1 MLGVWLPLL
10 HFPGAEFPILCT
22 TGEQNIGA
30 IFTKKK
36 STKSAG
42 SVKGLGIEWTSV
54 LGPIEPT
61 AVPADLRI
69 SWTSISA
76 YSSAPYVARLPH
88 WKQTVQETSPYCV
101 QSKTTPVSEKNASAV
116 ATTRGT
122 PACNEIALPP
132 PRTAP
137 PETPS
142 NTVTRRGN
150 NRSQSQRQSRSHSN
164 NRGTDKG
171 QVTQQRDQSSTRAA
185 AGALHAGGLGSYRA
199 C

>member
-1 MLGVWLPLL
+1 MAAIIA
-10 HFPGAEFPILCT
+10 FPGGRVPDFVYYRRAKYRRYIH
-22 TGEQNIGA
+22 
-30 IFTKKK
+30 KKK

-122 PACNEIALPP
+122 PACNEITLPP